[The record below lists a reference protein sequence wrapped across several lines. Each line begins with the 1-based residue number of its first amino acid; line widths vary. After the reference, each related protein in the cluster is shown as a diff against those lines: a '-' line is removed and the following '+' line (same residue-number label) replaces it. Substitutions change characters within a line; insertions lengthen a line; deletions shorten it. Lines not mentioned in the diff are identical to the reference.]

1 MPGGIS
7 TACSQCLCLH
17 LSTDDTAGA
26 GARRGVR
33 ACVRACVACGMPAPQ
48 AFLGAAVSLGVGV
61 AAYHIYQNKAIAHE
75 EEEARKERDKL
86 AQDRRERAEQRR
98 QKEGFEAEQRSYV
111 GYMMAQEKESLLLE
125 DLLHDVYDAVARTC
139 ESRPSV
145 NLPLLRLRGSPD
157 SPAEAALGV
166 GLLLGMESHHVERVV
181 KDLSKSCLR
190 WLAAGRLT
198 CKSLVACAE
207 ALEAGPVTLGVP
219 KQYLAALD
227 KDSISA
233 FLSLVF
239 HASSSTG
246 PVIHWLKCYTATNVV
261 GIRDLASHLGV
272 LALPWAWFE
281 PARVGPQDEFIS
293 FRPGRFKD
301 KVYDSHTM
309 QGLRNRFAALDA
321 SSAYYSLGGNDQGI
335 ALFNF
340 DPCNGFSFRIEERTA
355 GGACRYRAGEPL
367 PLRSATTQRR
377 HRQHEEL
384 SALALF
390 PRDVTKGSLFLAQL
404 NVFCLTKVGARR
416 LRELAKRASTED
428 EPSDEPQRVLSARGV
443 SLEHLLAISGDLDTI
458 SGDLD
463 AMEAGLLPSLR
474 TVDMDL
480 VIKRREEITAQ
491 LAAGL
496 RKVLLAPYEA
506 PLPSNGTPRT
516 ARPLVE
522 EPCETVIAQ
531 IDAFVPLYVE
541 LLRIRLS
548 HVPCLSDGSYPHE
561 VVAPTPLM
569 VEAKGHYLA
578 VPTAPQARRAAD
590 LLRADEHLREVE
602 MRNLGTL
609 PFSYTIAVTVTY
621 GLLLISMCYGVL
633 HASLTRFPGTASPR
647 LLCLL
652 ALAFAAWTHHCNM
665 RIICD
670 GFCGHGF
677 CDLAKGDSDTE
688 AANRLLSSSY
698 DALGRC
704 WIGRQLGWR
713 TALERV
719 LEPLEVRCQAT
730 LHVWLARLARRRYFE
745 AVHRKRIGRH
755 EVAALL
761 EDLFTADLFTA
772 SEQARK
778 AAKKGRSSSGLF
790 FWRHKSSRNAA
801 TRQSSIRR
809 TQQQPKS
816 PLSQRRKQ
824 RRELQ
829 EEKVPHVKEEMPQLS
844 ALKALETATS
854 STSLRE
860 ALLDAVKYRDCTTFA
875 EALPRARQRL
885 KELLR
890 AEAEEEEGNDDSDD
904 DHTVNLES
912 VRLPGTLQEA
922 EAFLSLPVYDE
933 GADEEPAAIDVRAR
947 NASIEPRRP
956 PPTADAMTCV
966 NNHPT

>member
-1 MPGGIS
+1 
-7 TACSQCLCLH
+7 
-17 LSTDDTAGA
+17 
-26 GARRGVR
+26 
-33 ACVRACVACGMPAPQ
+33 MPAPQ
-48 AFLGAAVSLGVGV
+48 AFLGAVSLGVGV
-61 AAYHIYQNKAIAHE
+61 AAWHVYQKKAIARE

-86 AQDRRERAEQRR
+86 AQDYRERAEQRR
-98 QKEGFEAEQRSYV
+98 QKEGIEAEQRSNV
-111 GYMMAQEKESLLLE
+111 GYKMVHTKESLLLE

-145 NLPLLRLRGSPD
+145 NLPLLRLPDSPD

-166 GLLLGMESHHVERVV
+166 GLLLGMESDHVERVV
-181 KDLSKSCLR
+181 EDLSKCSLR
-190 WLAAGRLT
+190 WLGAGHLT

-207 ALEAGPVTLGVP
+207 ALEAGPVALGVP

-227 KDSISA
+227 KESISA

-239 HASSSTG
+239 DASSSTR
-246 PVIHWLKCYTATNVV
+246 PVILRLKCYTATKVI

-281 PARVGPQDEFIS
+281 PATVGPQDEFIS
-293 FRPGRFKD
+293 FRPVRS

-309 QGLRNRFAALDA
+309 LGLRNGFASLDA
-321 SSAYYSLGGNDQGI
+321 SSAYSSLGGIDQGL

-340 DPCNGFSFRIEERTA
+340 DPCNGFSFRIDEWTA
-355 GGACRYRAGEPL
+355 GGGCRYRVGEPL
-367 PLRSATTQRR
+367 PLRSAATQRR
-377 HRQHEEL
+377 RHQHEEL

-390 PRDVTKGSLFLAQL
+390 PRDVAKGSLFLAQL

-428 EPSDEPQRVLSARGV
+428 EPSDEPQRVLSTRGV
-443 SLEHLLAISGDLDTI
+443 SLEHLLAISGDLDT
-458 SGDLD
+458 
-463 AMEAGLLPSLR
+463 MEAGLLQSLR

-480 VIKRREEITAQ
+480 VNKRREEITAQ

-506 PLPSNGTPRT
+506 PVPSNGTPRT
-516 ARPLVE
+516 ARSLVE
-522 EPCETVIAQ
+522 EPRETVIAQ
-531 IDAFVPLYVE
+531 IDAFVPSYVE

-548 HVPCLSDGSYPHE
+548 HVPRLSDGSYPHE

-569 VEAKGHYLA
+569 VEAKGHYLG

-602 MRNLGTL
+602 MRKLGTL
-609 PFSYTIAVTVTY
+609 PLSYTIAVTVTY
-621 GLLLISMCYGVL
+621 GLLLISMCYGIL
-633 HASLTRFPGTASPR
+633 HALFTRFLGTASLR

-652 ALAFAAWTHHCNM
+652 ALAFAAWTHHGTM
-665 RIICD
+665 RIT
-670 GFCGHGF
+670 CGNGF

-688 AANRLLSSSY
+688 AANRLLSASY
-698 DALGRC
+698 AALGRR
-704 WIGRQLGWR
+704 WIGRRLGWR

-730 LHVWLARLARRRYFE
+730 LHIWLARLARRRYFE

-761 EDLFTADLFTA
+761 EDLFTAN
-772 SEQARK
+772 EQARK

-790 FWRHKSSRNAA
+790 FWRHRSSRYTA
-801 TRQSSIRR
+801 TRQSGTGR
-809 TQQQPKS
+809 TQHQPKS

-824 RRELQ
+824 RQ
-829 EEKVPHVKEEMPQLS
+829 EEKAPHVNEEMPKLS
-844 ALKALETATS
+844 ALMALETATS

-860 ALLDAVKYRDCTTFA
+860 ALLDAVKYRECTMFA

-885 KELLR
+885 KELLK
-890 AEAEEEEGNDDSDD
+890 AEEEEGNDDNDNDD
-904 DHTVNLES
+904 TVNAES

-933 GADEEPAAIDVRAR
+933 GADEEPANIDVRR
-947 NASIEPRRP
+947 TQASNPRRP
-956 PPTADAMTCV
+956 PPTADAKTCPLATIDRDASHLSPAFSV
-966 NNHPT
+966 SPSIHIPIRHRRRSPPA